1 MVTFSK
7 KDDFSKITS
16 LTKKVF
22 RGNLKAGWW
31 ENKEISESKKRKNGK
46 YTKKTATLIASKIA
60 LCHSELS
67 ESLEGMRKGL
77 MDDHLKHRPMIEVE
91 LADTVIRIFDLAGFL
106 GLDLGGA
113 IKEKLAYNKKR
124 MDHKLKNR
132 NSKGGKCCLMWLFL
146 N

>member
-60 LCHSELS
+60 PLQQGGISVGRALFYALS
-67 ESLEGMRKGL
+67 EPS
-77 MDDHLKHRPMIEVE
+77 
-91 LADTVIRIFDLAGFL
+91 
-106 GLDLGGA
+106 
-113 IKEKLAYNKKR
+113 
-124 MDHKLKNR
+124 
-132 NSKGGKCCLMWLFL
+132 
-146 N
+146 